1 MSRRRHHRETNG
13 GLDSM
18 LAAGAHMA
26 LSGYVAE
33 LRAAADA
40 LESAAHLLRT
50 AGLGSEASQAMQ
62 AALRARDA
70 AGLEGA

>member
-1 MSRRRHHRETNG
+1 MARRRHHREANG

-18 LAAGAHMA
+18 IAAGAHVA
-26 LSGYVAE
+26 LSGFVSE

-40 LESAAHLLRT
+40 LDTAAHALRT

>member
-13 GLDSM
+13 GVDSM
-18 LAAGAHMA
+18 LAAGAHVA
-26 LSGYVAE
+26 LSGFVAE

-40 LESAAHLLRT
+40 LESVAHELRT
-50 AGLGSEASQAMQ
+50 AGLGAEANQAYE
-62 AALRARDA
+62 AALRAREA

>member
-13 GLDSM
+13 GVDSM
-18 LAAGAHMA
+18 LAAGAHVA
-26 LSGYVAE
+26 LSGFVAE
-33 LRAAADA
+33 LRAAGDA

-50 AGLGSEASQAMQ
+50 AGLGAEANQAYE

-70 AGLEGA
+70 AGVDGA

>member
-1 MSRRRHHRETNG
+1 MARRRHHRETNG
-13 GLDSM
+13 GVESM
-18 LAAGAHMA
+18 LAAGAHVA
-26 LSGYVAE
+26 LSGFVSE

-40 LESAAHLLRT
+40 LEVAAHALRN
-50 AGLGSEASQAMQ
+50 AGFDYEASQAMQ

>member
-1 MSRRRHHRETNG
+1 MSRRRPHRETNG

-18 LAAGAHMA
+18 IAAGAHVA
-26 LSGYVAE
+26 LSGFVSE

-40 LESAAHLLRT
+40 LEVAAYALRT

>member
-1 MSRRRHHRETNG
+1 MSRRRHHREENG

-18 LAAGAHMA
+18 IAAGAHVA

-33 LRAAADA
+33 LRASGDA
-40 LESAAHLLRT
+40 LETAAHALRT